1 MIDFHEKKAIR
12 DGVITPKASL
22 EHTLRNV
29 DKIERVIS
37 VIKTSD
43 GAILVASSDG
53 SSVEALG
60 LLECAKV
67 DVINDMYED
76 Q

>member
-43 GAILVASSDG
+43 GAILVSSSDG

-67 DVINDMYED
+67 DVINGMYEE

>member
-12 DGVITPKASL
+12 DGVITPRSSL
-22 EHTLRNV
+22 EHTLENIEN
-29 DKIERVIS
+29 IERIIS
-37 VIKTSD
+37 VIKMKD
-43 GAILVASSDG
+43 GVILIASSDG

-67 DVINDMYED
+67 DVINNMYEEL
-76 Q
+76 